1 MSTQCRK
8 YPKMKEDNHDP
19 QICGFQAPKTY
30 KHDKPTCKCGNLGLH
45 RFHHWNCS
53 RALLR
58 CNPAA
63 NDVAG
68 NTLDTLHG
76 LVPWEDALQ
85 AWNEGLEP

>member
-1 MSTQCRK
+1 MILKSAASKLQKLTNMTS
-8 YPKMKEDNHDP
+8 P
-19 QICGFQAPKTY
+19 
-30 KHDKPTCKCGNLGLH
+30 PTCKGGNLGLH